1 MSAYVRRLFTAL
13 PRRLPGLSRPRQF
26 AWGLRLIAVCLANA
40 AASRLS
46 LAARRCMRRTR
57 RRLVAIR
64 RIWIWPNNLA
74 VVLLVRRSPG
84 FAIRIRCATLDPRF
98 FKSEVR

>member
-1 MSAYVRRLFTAL
+1 MSAYVRRLLAAL
-13 PRRLPGLSRPRQF
+13 PRRLPSLSRPRQV
-26 AWGLRLIAVCLANA
+26 AWGLRLIAVCLANDA
-40 AASRLS
+40 ARRLS

-57 RRLVAIR
+57 RRLAAIR

-74 VVLLVRRSPG
+74 VVLLATRSPRR
-84 FAIRIRCATLDPRF
+84 AIRIRCVTLDPRF